1 MWRNKLR
8 RHLHVI
14 HHIIS
19 KWVRNLNTRRRCSG
33 KVSPANAGDTRD
45 SGAIPGSGRCP
56 GEGDGNPRPFP
67 CLETPTDRGA
77 RPRGHKESDTTEQ
90 LSTSM
95 RDGNRGENSCDGGQ
109 NTRGTRHTRGEATAP
124 TPRLRALQNMK
135 TEVEMKRQATRR
147 GKHLQIRLIR
157 DFRKH
162 SECQQLSNKST
173 INPIKKQVKDLKCQ

>member
-1 MWRNKLR
+1 MQETHGTQAQSLGQEDALEKEMATHARFLAWKLPR
-8 RHLHVI
+8 
-14 HHIIS
+14 
-19 KWVRNLNTRRRCSG
+19 T
-33 KVSPANAGDTRD
+33 
-45 SGAIPGSGRCP
+45 
-56 GEGDGNPRPFP
+56 EGPVH
-67 CLETPTDRGA
+67 EVT
-77 RPRGHKESDTTEQ
+77 ESDTTEQ